1 MKARPLDYLWI
12 LLTIFFTVYGQV
24 ILKWRMQRLGTMPVE
39 LWDKALFVIRVLF
52 DPGVFSGIFA
62 AFLASLCWIVA
73 MTKFELSYAYP
84 FVSLCFVAVLMLS
97 AWLLGEPLSM
107 LKIFGVV
114 FIVFGTILASQG

>member
-12 LLTIFFTVYGQV
+12 FLTISFTVYGQI
-24 ILKWRMQRLGTMPVE
+24 ILKWRMQRLGAMPFE
-39 LWDKALFVIRVLF
+39 LWDKVLFVLRVLF
-52 DPGVFSGIFA
+52 DPGVFSGICA
-62 AFLASLCWIVA
+62 AFLASVCWIVA

-84 FVSLCFVAVLMLS
+84 FVSLCFVTVMILS
-97 AWLLGEPLSM
+97 AWLFGEPLSA